1 MAKAKTTKD
10 LKTVSE
16 ADLMKLVSDA
26 QESLRVFRFGVA
38 GSKVKNVK
46 EGDKL
51 RKAIARALTEINLR
65 KREGHGKS

>member
-10 LKTVSE
+10 LKTESM
-16 ADLMKLVSDA
+16 ANLAKLVSEK
-26 QESLRVFRFGVA
+26 QEALRVFRFGVA

-51 RKAIARALTEINLR
+51 RKSIARVLTEINLR
-65 KREGHGKS
+65 KKGGRDN